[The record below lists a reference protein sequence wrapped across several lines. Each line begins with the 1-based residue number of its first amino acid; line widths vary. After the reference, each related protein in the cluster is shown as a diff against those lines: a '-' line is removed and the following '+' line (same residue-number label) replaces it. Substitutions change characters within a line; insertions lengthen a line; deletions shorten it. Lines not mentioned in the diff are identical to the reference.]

1 MAAFLSKLFRPKV
14 LIPLVLS
21 ASIFVALFAF
31 ADARKVVRL
40 MSGFHHISLLYFLLL
55 ILAYETVRGT
65 QWHFLL
71 TVLDIRVPLRT
82 QIFTFAIG
90 EIAKLLPIGNYFQNY
105 LLHESKG
112 TDFGLS
118 SAATTMVVLV
128 EVAVSL
134 IGVVLLGLGG
144 WTGWVRL
151 VIIVGTLVFACA
163 VWAFI
168 RLHHAG
174 HAPAWL
180 TRHVWWLKVAEELR
194 RFRGGAAAILHPRIV
209 AIAVALGAVYLIF
222 GGAALYIAIT
232 GLGIGGVSFGEALA
246 IYFFSLAVSLI
257 FPLPIDL
264 GVDEISGVGALIAV
278 GAEKSAA
285 VSIVIINRI
294 LSVGSSL
301 LIALVVAIILHG
313 EFRAAMRTTSRR
325 GRRDLAR
332 APGPPS
338 GGDTVR
344 ASNGNEERDGARHG

>member
-14 LIPLVLS
+14 LIPLVLG
-21 ASIFVALFAF
+21 AGILVALFAF

-40 MSGFHHISLLYFLLL
+40 MSGFQHLSLLYFLLL
-55 ILAYETVRGT
+55 ILAYEVVRGA

-71 TVLDIRVPLRT
+71 TALDIHVPLRT
-82 QIFTFAIG
+82 QIFVFAIG
-90 EIAKLLPIGNYFQNY
+90 EITKLLPIGNYFQNY
-105 LLHESKG
+105 LLQESKG

-134 IGVVLLGLGG
+134 VGVTLLGLGG
-144 WTGWVRL
+144 WTGWLRPI
-151 VIIVGTLVFACA
+151 IIVGTLVFAGA

-209 AIAVALGAVYLIF
+209 AIAVALGVVYLTF

-246 IYFFSLAVSLI
+246 VYFFSLAFSLI

-264 GVDEISGVGALIAV
+264 GVAEISGAGALIAV

-294 LSVGSSL
+294 LSVGSSV
-301 LIALVVAIILHG
+301 LIALVVALILHG
-313 EFRAAMRTTSRR
+313 EFRAAMRTTPRR
-325 GRRDLAR
+325 LAR
-332 APGPPS
+332 
-338 GGDTVR
+338 
-344 ASNGNEERDGARHG
+344 